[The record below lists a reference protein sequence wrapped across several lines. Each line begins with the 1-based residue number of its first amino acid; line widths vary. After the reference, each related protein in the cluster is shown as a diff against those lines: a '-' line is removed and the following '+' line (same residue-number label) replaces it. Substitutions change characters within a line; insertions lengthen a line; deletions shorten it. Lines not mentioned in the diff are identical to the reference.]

1 MRLPNLHSHPG
12 RRAWHRSSTR
22 PAGAR
27 KDRVAAAPK
36 QPPPDPPGRSAHQR
50 RLRNGIAFAAVLS
63 VLMGALILAVPGL
76 RTVAHRLAH
85 ASPGWIA
92 LGVALELASCVG
104 YVVAFALVFPAP
116 PGRVAARIAW
126 AEMGFGAVV
135 PIGGA
140 GGFALGGWMLHQQG
154 LSIREIARRSAV
166 LFWLTSAVNVC
177 ALILAGL
184 ALATA
189 VLPGPR
195 NPLLTLVPAAVGT
208 LVLVCFH
215 ALPTITGG
223 TGQHGRIGAA
233 LRATAVTVTDT
244 ERLLRRSSWRLAG
257 ALAYLGADM
266 AVLWVSFEATGVAP
280 PVAVLVL
287 AYLIGYLANVLPVP
301 GGIGILDGGIV
312 GALVLYHTPAASAAA
327 AVLLYH
333 TIALWIPT
341 LGGAIAFASS
351 WTPPA
356 RESAG
361 RGTRLFALLPF
372 RARDSRSVRSGH

>member
-1 MRLPNLHSHPG
+1 MRLPNLHSPPG
-12 RRAWHRSSTR
+12 RQAWHRLSTT
-22 PAGAR
+22 PADAAKAGI
-27 KDRVAAAPK
+27 AAAPK
-36 QPPPDPPGRSAHQR
+36 QPSPGRLAHQR

-76 RTVAHRLAH
+76 RTVAHRVAQ

-92 LGVALELASCVG
+92 LAVALELASCVG

-116 PGRVAARIAW
+116 PRRVAARIAW

-140 GGFALGGWMLHQQG
+140 GGFALGGWMLHQHG

-208 LVLVCFH
+208 LVLACFH
-215 ALPTITGG
+215 ALPTITGR
-223 TGQHGRIGAA
+223 TGQHGRAGAA

-244 ERLLRRSSWRLAG
+244 ERLLRRRSWRLAG

-266 AVLWVSFEATGVAP
+266 AVLWVSFQATGAAP

-287 AYLIGYLANVLPVP
+287 AYLIGYLANVLPIP

-341 LGGAIAFASS
+341 LGGAIAFVGS
-351 WTPPA
+351 WTPRGREAA
-356 RESAG
+356 RPG
-361 RGTRLFALLPF
+361 HPPVRGAAVPDPGYPF
-372 RARDSRSVRSGH
+372 GS

>member
-12 RRAWHRSSTR
+12 RRAWHRSSTT
-22 PAGAR
+22 PAGAQ
-27 KDRVAAAPK
+27 KDGVASAPK
-36 QPPPDPPGRSAHQR
+36 QPPPDPSGRSGHQR
-50 RLRNGIAFAAVLS
+50 RLRGIAFAAVLS

-85 ASPGWIA
+85 ASPGWIVLA
-92 LGVALELASCVG
+92 VAVELASCVG

-116 PGRVAARIAW
+116 PRRVAARIAW

-140 GGFALGGWMLHQQG
+140 GGFALGGWMLHQHG

-184 ALATA
+184 TLATA

-195 NPLLTLVPAAVGT
+195 DPLLTVGPAAVGI

-215 ALPTITGG
+215 ALPTITGR
-223 TGQHGRIGAA
+223 TGQHGRIGVA

-244 ERLLRRSSWRLAG
+244 ERLLRRPSWRLAG
-257 ALAYLGADM
+257 ALAYLVADM
-266 AVLWVSFEATGVAP
+266 AVLWVSFQATGVAP

-287 AYLIGYLANVLPVP
+287 AYLIGYLANVLPIP

-351 WTPPA
+351 RTPPA

-361 RGTRLFALLPF
+361 RGTRHFALLPY
-372 RARDSRSVRSGH
+372 RTRDSRSVRSGH

>member
-1 MRLPNLHSHPG
+1 VRSSNLQSPPDRSSG
-12 RRAWHRSSTR
+12 RRFSPP
-22 PAGAR
+22 PAAVR
-27 KDRVAAAPK
+27 KAGVAA
-36 QPPPDPPGRSAHQR
+36 PPRPPSPDPLGRSAHQR
-50 RLRNGIAFAAVLS
+50 LRNGIVSAAVLS
-63 VLMGALILAVPGL
+63 GLMGALILAVPGL
-76 RTVAHRLAH
+76 RTVAHRVEH

-92 LGVALELASCVG
+92 LAVGLELASCVG
-104 YVVAFALVFPAP
+104 YVVVFALVFPATP
-116 PGRVAARIAW
+116 REVSARIAW

-140 GGFALGGWMLHQQG
+140 GGFALGGWMLHQHG
-154 LSIREIARRSAV
+154 MSVREIARRSAV

-195 NPLLTLVPAAVGT
+195 DPLLTLVPAVVGI
-208 LVLVCFH
+208 LVLVGFH
-215 ALPTITGG
+215 ALPTIAARSGR
-223 TGQHGRIGAA
+223 HGRVATA
-233 LRATAVTVTDT
+233 LRATALTAKDT
-244 ERLLRRSSWRLAG
+244 ERVLTRPSWRLGG

-287 AYLIGYLANVLPVP
+287 AYLIGYLANVLPIP

-312 GALVLYHTPAASAAA
+312 GALVLYHTPAAGAAA

-333 TIALWIPT
+333 AIALWIPT
-341 LGGAIAFASS
+341 VGGAIAFAGSYD
-351 WTPPA
+351 
-356 RESAG
+356 G
-361 RGTRLFALLPF
+361 R
-372 RARDSRSVRSGH
+372 RARGVARHG

>member
-1 MRLPNLHSHPG
+1 MRLPSLHSHAG
-12 RRAWHRSSTR
+12 RRAWHRSSTT
-22 PAGAR
+22 PAGAH
-27 KDRVAAAPK
+27 KDGVAAAPK
-36 QPPPDPPGRSAHQR
+36 QPQPAPPGRSAHER

-63 VLMGALILAVPGL
+63 VLLGALILAVPGL
-76 RTVAHRLAH
+76 RTVAHRVAH
-85 ASPGWIA
+85 AGPGWIGLA
-92 LGVALELASCVG
+92 VALELASCVG

-116 PGRVAARIAW
+116 PRRVAARIAW

-140 GGFALGGWMLHQQG
+140 GGFALGGWMLHQHG

-195 NPLLTLVPAAVGT
+195 DLLLTLVPAAVGI

-215 ALPTITGG
+215 ALPTITRR
-223 TGQHGRIGAA
+223 TGQHGRIGVA
-233 LRATAVTVTDT
+233 LRATARTVTDT
-244 ERLLRRSSWRLAG
+244 EQLLRRPSWRLAG

-266 AVLWVSFEATGVAP
+266 AVLWVSFQATGVAP
-280 PVAVLVL
+280 PVAVLVH
-287 AYLIGYLANVLPVP
+287 AYLIGYLANVLPIP

-312 GALVLYHTPAASAAA
+312 GALVPYHTPAASAAA
-327 AVLLYH
+327 GVLLYH

-341 LGGAIAFASS
+341 LGGAVAFVSS
-351 WTPPA
+351 RTP
-356 RESAG
+356 RGGESAG
-361 RGTRLFALLPF
+361 RGHPPV
-372 RARDSRSVRSGH
+372 RAAAISDPG